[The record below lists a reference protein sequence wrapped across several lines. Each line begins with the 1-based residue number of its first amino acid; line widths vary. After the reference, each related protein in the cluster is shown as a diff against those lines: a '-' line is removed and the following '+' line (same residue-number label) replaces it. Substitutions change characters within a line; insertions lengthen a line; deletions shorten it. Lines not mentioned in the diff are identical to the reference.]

1 MRRKKTGI
9 SKLLFFIAFYV
20 YMIVYTLQTSAFG
33 EFIPPIVYT
42 LTRFLVIGI
51 TIISILLSKSYRVKN
66 FVDTLIIVLC
76 LVGALGNYFIV
87 GFAIPLEFMCL
98 IITAKDIDFEW
109 IINNYIRITLCILIV
124 AFICSSVGMIPTN
137 NIVQNGVMRYSFGM
151 NYCTD
156 FAAHIF
162 YLILADNYI
171 KFKKI
176 SFSRIF
182 IYLVAA
188 YVVYKYCAAR
198 LDTILILALV
208 ALDLYLIINAWV
220 KKRNVEYFKGTRF
233 LKILL
238 IGAYPISSVLSL
250 ICAINYRESD
260 FLQIINI
267 ALSYRIYYANQALNT
282 YGYPLWGKLFEMVGS
297 GTIAKN
303 QTAGLVYFFVD
314 NSYIYIMLRYEG
326 EVVELKIDCDCRKPK
341 PGMLIKAAEELN
353 IDLSASFMV
362 GDGENDVKAGL
373 AAGCKAVLING
384 EGTDNKLG
392 DYGQMDTVASVA
404 KFVEKYL

>member
-9 SKLLFFIAFYV
+9 SKLLFFIEFYV

-314 NSYIYIMLRYEG
+314 NSYIYIMLRYG
-326 EVVELKIDCDCRKPK
+326 VIFMVAL
-341 PGMLIKAAEELN
+341 GMLMMNYIYGRLKNNDWILPLMIVLSLISSIIDHHFFSVYNVFIFGYMALIKEWTDRVVPKSLLH
-353 IDLSASFMV
+353 ITRHRIYLS
-362 GDGENDVKAGL
+362 K
-373 AAGCKAVLING
+373 
-384 EGTDNKLG
+384 
-392 DYGQMDTVASVA
+392 
-404 KFVEKYL
+404 